1 MKIKN
6 RLIVKKC
13 IDDLSSDMETLSPL
27 FYKALFHL
35 DIQLKTVFS
44 GNVVFLNRKFANMLA
59 TLKNVK
65 HLENISDSISK
76 MGQRH
81 ILQYGAEIKHFPLMK
96 QALLIAL
103 KEFLGKNYN
112 ENLEKAWS
120 SVFDEVA
127 QIMAQA
133 IRSIESNS
141 EKTIQKNKII
151 AHDLNLLSEI
161 GGADIVFKVHQN
173 FYDVMFNEP
182 WLETFFLGKSKE
194 ALIKKQTQ
202 FMVAAFNGP
211 NNYKGDTPAF
221 VHMHMYITDEMA
233 DLRER
238 ILKASILAEGLS
250 ESIAEKWL
258 TIDHSFRAAI
268 VKKSIDECVLKCQGQ
283 VPITAKKPDDYK
295 PDF

>member
-6 RLIVKKC
+6 RLIVKEC
-13 IDDLSSDMETLSPL
+13 IDDLSADMENLSPL

-59 TLKNVK
+59 TLKNIK

-81 ILQYGAEIKHFPLMK
+81 ILQYGAEIKHFPIMK

-112 ENLEKAWS
+112 KALEEAWS

-127 QIMAQA
+127 CIMEQA
-133 IRSIESNS
+133 MRSIDYNTQ
-141 EKTIQKNKII
+141 KTAAPNKIVT
-151 AHDLNLLSEI
+151 HDPNLLSEI
-161 GGADIVFKVHQN
+161 GGENIVFKVHQR
-173 FYDVMFNEP
+173 FYDVMFDEP
-182 WLETFFLGKSKE
+182 WLEIFFLGKSKA

-202 FMVAAFNGP
+202 FMVTAFNGP

-221 VHMHMYITDEMA
+221 VHMHLFITDEMA

-238 ILKASILAEGLS
+238 ILKNSIIAEGLS
-250 ESIAEKWL
+250 ESIAKKWL
-258 TIDHSFRAAI
+258 NIDHSFRAAI

-283 VPITAKKPDDYK
+283 IPITAKKPDNYK
-295 PDF
+295 PEF

>member
-1 MKIKN
+1 MKLKN

-13 IDDLSSDMETLSPL
+13 IDDLSPNIEVLSPL

-35 DIQLKTVFS
+35 DIQLKTIFS

-81 ILQYGAEIKHFPLMK
+81 ILQYEAEIKHFPIMK

-103 KEFLGKNYN
+103 KEFLGKDYN
-112 ENLEKAWS
+112 NDLEEAWS

-127 QIMAQA
+127 YIMVQAMRSTDNNSQQI
-133 IRSIESNS
+133 I
-141 EKTIQKNKII
+141 KKNKII
-151 AHDLNLLSEI
+151 AHDPDILSKI
-161 GGADIVFKVHQN
+161 GGKDVVFKVHQR
-173 FYDVMFNEP
+173 FYDVIFNEP

-221 VHMHMYITDEMA
+221 VHMHLFITDEMA

-238 ILKASILAEGLS
+238 ILKAAIIAEGLS
-250 ESIAEKWL
+250 ESIADQWL
-258 TIDHSFRAAI
+258 NVEHSFRAAI
-268 VKKSIDECVLKCQGQ
+268 VKNSVDECVLKCQGQ
-283 VPITAKKPDDYK
+283 VPIIAKKPDNYK
-295 PDF
+295 PEF

>member
-6 RLIVKKC
+6 RLIVKEC
-13 IDDLSSDMETLSPL
+13 INDLSPNMEKLSPL
-27 FYKALFHL
+27 FYKALFHM
-35 DIQLKTVFS
+35 DIELKTIFP
-44 GNVVFLNRKFANMLA
+44 GNVVFLNRKFSNMLA

-81 ILQYGAEIKHFPLMK
+81 ILQYGAEIEHFPIMK

-103 KEFLGKNYN
+103 KEFLGKSYN
-112 ENLEKAWS
+112 DDLEKAWS

-127 QIMAQA
+127 QIMKQA
-133 IRSIESNS
+133 MRSIDCN
-141 EKTIQKNKII
+141 TQKIAPLTKII
-151 AHDLNLLSEI
+151 AHDPALLSKI
-161 GGADIVFKVHQN
+161 GGEAIVYKVHQN
-173 FYDVMFNEP
+173 FYDIMFNEP

-211 NNYKGDTPAF
+211 NHYTGDTPAF
-221 VHMHMYITDEMA
+221 VHMHLFITDEMA

-238 ILKASILAEGLS
+238 ILKSSILAAGLP

-258 TIDHSFRAAI
+258 SVDHSFRAAI
-268 VKKSIDECVLKCQGQ
+268 IKKSIDECVLKCQGQ
-283 VPITAKKPDDYK
+283 IPITAKKPDNYK

>member
-112 ENLEKAWS
+112 EDLEKAWS

-133 IRSIESNS
+133 IRSIEKNP
-141 EKTIQKNKII
+141 EKAIQKNKII

-161 GGADIVFKVHQN
+161 GGADIVFKVHQH

-221 VHMHMYITDEMA
+221 VHMHLFITDEMA

>member
-6 RLIVKKC
+6 RLIVKEC
-13 IDDLSSDMETLSPL
+13 IENLSFDMEKLSPL

-35 DIQLKTVFS
+35 DIQLKTVFP

-81 ILQYGAEIKHFPLMK
+81 ILQYGAEIKYFPIMK

-112 ENLEKAWS
+112 DDLEKAWS
-120 SVFDEVA
+120 GVFDEVA
-127 QIMAQA
+127 QIMEQA
-133 IRSIESNS
+133 MHSVNCNTQEIISP
-141 EKTIQKNKII
+141 NKII
-151 AHDLNLLSEI
+151 AHDPDLLLEI
-161 GGADIVFKVHQN
+161 GGEDIVLKVHQR
-173 FYDVMFNEP
+173 FYDVIFNEP

-221 VHMHMYITDEMA
+221 VHMHMFITDEMA

-238 ILKASILAEGLS
+238 ILKASIIAEGLS
-250 ESIAEKWL
+250 ESIAKKWL
-258 TIDHSFRAAI
+258 NIDHSFRAAI

-295 PDF
+295 SEF